1 MSVKYTYFYGTSGK
15 YGCFSQWY
23 EAQFVG
29 DDGIT
34 YRSAEQ
40 YMMAQKA
47 ILFKDDK
54 VLSSIMKATTQKEI
68 KSLGRKISNFNQQ
81 SWDKNKSNIVYNGNH
96 LKFSQ
101 NLELLE
107 VLLSTGDSIIAEA
120 SPTDRIWGIGMSA
133 RKDLTKNEWKGE
145 NLLGE
150 VLMDVRKALSD

>member
-1 MSVKYTYFYGTSGK
+1 
-15 YGCFSQWY
+15 
-23 EAQFVG
+23 
-29 DDGIT
+29 
-34 YRSAEQ
+34 
-40 YMMAQKA
+40 MAQKA